1 MHLKLFKSLWE
12 VVEFTGSPLRIRMNE
27 HVEAYIATVAEAGYA
42 GIESPLPIP
51 EQEDL
56 FNRLLEKYHL
66 EYIAQVLT
74 EEPHA
79 SSFEAQVRDTARFN
93 PLFIVSQSAKDW
105 MPYEDQK
112 QYFEQ
117 AVAVER
123 ELGIAVAHETH
134 RGRAL
139 NVPWNAAR
147 LLDEVPGLKLNAD
160 FSHWCCVCESLLQD
174 QTETVAKACSHS
186 IHIHGRI
193 GHAEGPQVADPR
205 APEYAHEF
213 EIHMGWWEKICKA
226 RMQSGAEWMTFTPEF
241 GPPGYMPTLPF
252 TKQPVT
258 DVWEVNLWMA
268 EQFRIRFERL
278 LAAKSSS

>member
-1 MHLKLFKSLWE
+1 MQLKLFKSLWE
-12 VVEFTGSPLRIRMNE
+12 VVGFTGSPLRIRLNE
-27 HVEAYIATVAEAGYA
+27 QAEAYIASVAEAGYA

-56 FNRLLEKYHL
+56 LMGLLEKYRL

-74 EEPHA
+74 VDPHA
-79 SSFEAQVRDTARFN
+79 SSFEAQVREAVRFN

-105 MPYEDQK
+105 MPYDEQK

-123 ELGIAVAHETH
+123 DLGIAVAHETH

-139 NVPWNAAR
+139 NVPWNTAK
-147 LLDEVPGLKLNAD
+147 LIEEVPGLKLNAD
-160 FSHWCCVCESLLQD
+160 FSHWCCVCESLLED
-174 QTETVAKACSHS
+174 QAEIVAKACVHS

-205 APEYAHEF
+205 APEYAREL
-213 EIHMGWWEKICKA
+213 EVHMEWWEKICQSRKD
-226 RMQSGAEWMTFTPEF
+226 SGAKLMTFTPEF

-258 DVWEVNLWMA
+258 EYKV
-268 EQFRIRFERL
+268 
-278 LAAKSSS
+278 SSK